1 MKNED
6 PTINIAE
13 EMYAQYIKDPSA
25 VDASW
30 RDYFK
35 GLDVQA
41 PNPISSTDSDL
52 GIQNLINAYRT
63 HGHLAAKIN
72 PLQPDL
78 NQEIPKELL
87 IQTYGFSN
95 DNLNDNYSTYGLLS
109 AKKAPLK
116 EIIRKLE
123 SIYCDKIGVEYMG
136 LQNPELEK
144 FIQSELE
151 NERPELTLE
160 EKQMILRHLN
170 KSELLEVF
178 LHTKYVGQ
186 KRFSLEGGET
196 LIPMLESVIEK
207 GSEDGIEEFF
217 IGMSHR
223 GRLNVLSNILNKS
236 YTELFREFDESYI
249 PDSFHGSYDVKY
261 HKGFSSEVKTSQDKL
276 VKISVTSNP
285 SHLESVDAVI
295 EGEVKARQVFYKDDP
310 KKVLAI
316 LIHGDAAVSGQGV
329 VYETLQFCKLPGYS
343 TGGTVHFV
351 VNNQIGF
358 TTVPK
363 DSRSTL
369 YCTDI
374 AKTFGDP
381 VFHVNVE
388 EPESA
393 VFASILAL
401 KVRQKFHID
410 VFIDLNCYRKYGHNE
425 TDEPAFT
432 QPLEYQ
438 VIRKKRPVRE
448 IYRDQLINQSFLE
461 KELAENLESEFRE
474 SLNAAQNAI
483 QTISKKTA
491 LKDEHPNGKL
501 PGNSDTAVSKDKLEQ
516 LAELFCT
523 VPKNFNIHP
532 KVNQL
537 IKNRLSMVKE
547 NKPIDWGMAEHLSY
561 ATLLSEGTNI
571 RISGQD
577 SCRGTFSHRH
587 GLFVDQILEKDY
599 FPLKHLNKTQG
610 RFDLYNSPLSEF
622 AALGFEYGY
631 SMMTL
636 NDLTIW
642 EAQFGDFA
650 NGAQVIIDQYIAS
663 AEQKW
668 GQRSSLVLLLPHG
681 YEGQGPE
688 HSSGRL
694 ERFLSLAADNNMQIV
709 NPTTPAQFFHLIR
722 RQITQKIYKPL
733 IVFTPKGLLRLP
745 ECVSLLSDFTTGS
758 FLAIID
764 DPLEITEA
772 KQLIFC
778 SGRIYYDLALERK
791 KNKIEDIALV
801 RIEELYPL
809 DIFKLKEILNKYSKI
824 EKCFYVQEEP
834 SNMGAFEYLKTPLNE
849 LLPPHLKLQFAGR
862 KRSAS
867 PATGSHAIHKLEYE
881 AIMSVMKRQINEN

>member
-1 MKNED
+1 MEKTN
-6 PTINIAE
+6 
-13 EMYAQYIKDPSA
+13 
-25 VDASW
+25 
-30 RDYFK
+30 F
-35 GLDVQA
+35 
-41 PNPISSTDSDL
+41 
-52 GIQNLINAYRT
+52 
-63 HGHLAAKIN
+63 
-72 PLQPDL
+72 
-78 NQEIPKELL
+78 EL
-87 IQTYGFSN
+87 S
-95 DNLNDNYSTYGLLS
+95 
-109 AKKAPLK
+109 
-116 EIIRKLE
+116 
-123 SIYCDKIGVEYMG
+123 
-136 LQNPELEK
+136 
-144 FIQSELE
+144 
-151 NERPELTLE
+151 LE
-160 EKQMILRHLN
+160 EKQRILRDLN

-207 GSEDGIEEFF
+207 GADEGIEEFY

-236 YTELFREFDESYI
+236 YTELFSEFDESYI
-249 PDSFHGSYDVKY
+249 PESFEGSYDVKY
-261 HKGFSSEVKTSQDKL
+261 HKGFSSEIKTINDKR

-295 EGEVKARQVFYKDDP
+295 EGQVKARQVTLNDNG
-310 KKVLAI
+310 KKVLPI

-329 VYETLQFCKLPGYS
+329 VYETLQFCKLPGYE
-343 TGGTVHFV
+343 TGGTLHFV

-358 TTVPK
+358 TTLPK

-393 VFASILAL
+393 VFATLLSL
-401 KVRQKFHID
+401 KIRQKFQID
-410 VFIDLNCYRKYGHNE
+410 VFIDLNCYRKFGHNE

-448 IYRDQLINQSFLE
+448 IYRDRLISQSFLE
-461 KELAENLESEFRE
+461 KEIAEQLESEFKE

-483 QTISKKTA
+483 NIKQNKIT
-491 LKDEHPNGKL
+491 LKNEHESGKL
-501 PGNSDTAVSKDKLEQ
+501 PLHVEISRVSKDKLIE
-516 LAELFCT
+516 LAKIFCS
-523 VPKNFNIHP
+523 VPKSFNIHP

-537 IKNRLSMVKE
+537 IKNRLSMVLE

-561 ATLLSEGTNI
+561 ATLLSEGVNI

-599 FPLKHLNKTQG
+599 FPLKHISNTQG
-610 RFDLYNSPLSEF
+610 RFDLYNSTLSEF

-631 SMMTL
+631 NMMSL
-636 NDLTIW
+636 QDLTIW

-668 GQRSSLVLLLPHG
+668 GQQSSLVMLLPHG

-694 ERFLSLAADNNMQIV
+694 ERFLSLSGDNNMQIV
-709 NPTTPAQFFHLIR
+709 YPTTPVQFFHLIR
-722 RQITQKIYKPL
+722 RQILGKIYKPL

-745 ECVSLLSDFTTGS
+745 ECVSPLSDFTGGS
-758 FLAIID
+758 FETIID
-764 DPLEITEA
+764 DPLRIHDA
-772 KQLIFC
+772 KELIFC
-778 SGRIYYDLALERK
+778 SGRIYYDLIEQRK
-791 KNKIEDIALV
+791 KHNAIDIAIV
-801 RIEELYPL
+801 RIEQLYPL
-809 DIFKLKEILNKYSKI
+809 DIFKLKEIISKYTNLK
-824 EKCFYVQEEP
+824 KCFYVQEEP
-834 SNMGAFEYLKTPLNE
+834 SNMGAFEYLNRPLNE
-849 LLPPHLKLQFAGR
+849 LLGEHLTLEFVGR

-867 PATGSHAIHKLEYE
+867 PATGSHLLHKLEYE
-881 AIMSVMKRQINEN
+881 TIMSIMKREIS